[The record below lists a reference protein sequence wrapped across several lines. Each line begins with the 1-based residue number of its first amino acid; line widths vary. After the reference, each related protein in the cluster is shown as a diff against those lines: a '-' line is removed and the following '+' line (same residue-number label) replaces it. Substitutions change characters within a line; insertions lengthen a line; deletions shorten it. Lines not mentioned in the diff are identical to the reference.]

1 MIDRARQVG
10 TKIGLRSRRV
20 FLVWTQWSGPE
31 IGTGDEVEL
40 ARMELLPTPRVVGI
54 DAVAFQSMSAGVLPE
69 GSIKVDCVSVRYTE
83 DQLRGHILPPSPGC
97 VTPLE
102 WNPPPP
108 NGSFF
113 YEVVEDGRGDAEP
126 VRQKYRLSSQAWRR
140 EGASLG
146 ASRSSG
152 SARMRRAL
160 ARVVSRQAEPMG
172 KVWSLNDAGLMLGEL
187 HKDMKAA
194 AHRGLLAAAYRI
206 VEHIVSDIIPGL
218 DNPPVDRGIYRA
230 GWRARRIG
238 EGAIVENVS
247 PHAAFIEYGVR
258 GSHVKIG
265 RAMIDALTAWVRRK
279 GIGGR
284 TVVSKS
290 GHSRLV
296 KASQT
301 EARAIAWAIAKD
313 MQRFGIFRPKGLR
326 VLEKASKRFPEFI
339 RIRGHP

>member
-83 DQLRGHILPPSPGC
+83 DQLRGYVVPVGPCCPVMLD
-97 VTPLE
+97 

-140 EGASLG
+140 EGRISWSFTLERISEDATRSG
-146 ASRSSG
+146 PSRF
-152 SARMRRAL
+152 A
-160 ARVVSRQAEPMG
+160 
-172 KVWSLNDAGLMLGEL
+172 
-187 HKDMKAA
+187 
-194 AHRGLLAAAYRI
+194 
-206 VEHIVSDIIPGL
+206 PGGT
-218 DNPPVDRGIYRA
+218 NG
-230 GWRARRIG
+230 
-238 EGAIVENVS
+238 
-247 PHAAFIEYGVR
+247 
-258 GSHVKIG
+258 
-265 RAMIDALTAWVRRK
+265 
-279 GIGGR
+279 
-284 TVVSKS
+284 
-290 GHSRLV
+290 
-296 KASQT
+296 
-301 EARAIAWAIAKD
+301 
-313 MQRFGIFRPKGLR
+313 
-326 VLEKASKRFPEFI
+326 
-339 RIRGHP
+339 